1 MAKINLENSN
11 EIKGNNAI
19 ILNKIV
25 PEYEK
30 AYAQLKDLEE
40 TVKAL
45 KEQIISLSVAGV
57 NKTNKVAWKRTDVEG
72 YEKAIKLSAIKE
84 KDLKLYQHYPPSLQ
98 LFYPVYLFLYGL
110 PYKLLH
116 LNFVPLYLKE
126 DYIFRHRIFLPFHLY
141 YVWQKRIYL
150 LYSSSHFLR
159 TNPRQAWTELL
170 SPHHPSK
177 QLLYL

>member
-11 EIKGNNAI
+11 EIKGNDAI
-19 ILNKIV
+19 ILNKLV

-84 KDLKLYQHYPPSLQ
+84 KDLK
-98 LFYPVYLFLYGL
+98 FYN
-110 PYKLLH
+110 KLVEKG
-116 LNFVPLYLKE
+116 F
-126 DYIFRHRIFLPFHLY
+126 
-141 YVWQKRIYL
+141 
-150 LYSSSHFLR
+150 
-159 TNPRQAWTELL
+159 TEFTKGSVRLTDITIL
-170 SPHHPSK
+170 
-177 QLLYL
+177 